1 MKLDLAVINGLVF
14 LDGAFQKADVGIK
27 DEKFAMIAQPG
38 MLPEAE
44 RTINAAG
51 KYVIPGGID
60 THVHVRDPGHSE
72 RGTFYTETQAAA
84 AGGCTTILE
93 HPISTPPQY
102 NKEILDNRKRVA
114 VERGPVVDYA
124 FYAAAGGQYPE
135 EITKV
140 AREGVVAYKAFLHE
154 APEGREQEFVGLTMA
169 NDYEIY
175 VGMQEVA
182 KTGLMLASHAE
193 NNDIIQ
199 GLIKKFR
206 AEGKVGS
213 EYHCPSR
220 PPISEYTTVQKL
232 LTIAA
237 ATGCVLELAH
247 ISTPEAMQ
255 MAKEAKARG
264 QKVFLET
271 CPHYLLLTEEELI
284 KHGPYAKCNPPLRT
298 KEIVDQIWEYV
309 LDGTVDFIGSD
320 HGPFLP
326 SEKDSGYQDIF
337 KAAAGLV
344 GIDLRLPLML
354 NEVAKGERG
363 LTLERVVELC
373 CANPAKAFHIYPQ
386 KGIIQPGAD
395 GDLVIFDMNDETVVD
410 WQKNYSHAKEI
421 AKVYDGWK
429 LRCKINHTIVRGKVV
444 MSDGVVDPIADGSKG
459 WGRLVVSNLKQP
471 E

>member
-1 MKLDLAVINGLVF
+1 MKLDLAVKNGLVYI
-14 LDGAFQKADVGIK
+14 DGAFQKVDVGIK
-27 DEKFAMIAQPG
+27 DEKFAMIVEPG
-38 MLPEAE
+38 MLPDAE
-44 RTINAAG
+44 HVVDAEG
-51 KYVIPGGID
+51 KYVLPGGID

-72 RGTFYTETQAAA
+72 RGTWYTESQAAA

-140 AREGVVAYKAFLHE
+140 AKEGIVAFKAFLHE

-193 NNDIIQ
+193 DNDIIQ
-199 GLIKKFR
+199 GMIKKFR
-206 AEGKVGS
+206 AEGKVSS

-220 PPISEYTTVQKL
+220 PPISEYLTVQKL

-237 ATGCVLELAH
+237 DTGCVLELAH

-271 CPHYLLLTEEELI
+271 CPHYLLLTEDELL
-284 KHGPYAKCNPPLRT
+284 KHGPFAKCNPPLRT
-298 KEIVDQIWEYV
+298 KEIVDRLWDYV
-309 LDGTVDFIGSD
+309 IDGTVDFIGSD
-320 HGPFLP
+320 HGPFLK
-326 SEKDSGYQDIF
+326 SEKESGYQDIF

-363 LTLERVVELC
+363 LTMERVVELC
-373 CANPAKAFHIYPQ
+373 CETPAKAFHIYPQ
-386 KGIIQPGAD
+386 KGVIQAGAD
-395 GDLVIFDMNDETVVD
+395 GDLVIVDMNGEMVVD
-410 WQKNYSHAKEI
+410 WHKNYSQARDI
-421 AKVYDGWK
+421 ARVYDGWK
-429 LRCKINHTIVRGKVV
+429 LRCKIDQTIVRGKTV
-444 MSDGVVDPIADGSKG
+444 MKGGLVDPIADGTKG
-459 WGRLVVSNLKQP
+459 WGKLVVSSLKQP

>member
-1 MKLDLAVINGLVF
+1 MNLDLAVVNGLVY
-14 LDGAFQKADVGIK
+14 LDGAFRKADVGIK
-27 DEKFAMIAQPG
+27 DEKFAIVAEPG
-38 MLPEAE
+38 MLPPAAK
-44 RTINAAG
+44 TIDAAG
-51 KYVIPGGID
+51 KYVAPGGID
-60 THVHVRDPGHSE
+60 THVHIRDPGHSE

-93 HPISTPPQY
+93 HPISSPPQY

-124 FYAAAGGQYPE
+124 FYGAAGGQFPE

-140 AREGVVAYKAFLHE
+140 AKEGIVAFKSFLHE
-154 APEGREQEFVGLTMA
+154 APEGREQEFVGLTLA
-169 NDYEIY
+169 NDYEVY

-193 NNDIIQ
+193 NNDMIQ

-206 AEGKVGS
+206 SEGKVGP

-237 ATGCVLELAH
+237 DTGCTLELAH

-271 CPHYLLLTEEELI
+271 CPHYLLLTEEELV
-284 KHGPYAKCNPPLRT
+284 KHGPFAKCNPPLRT

-326 SEKDSGYQDIF
+326 SEKESGYQDIF
-337 KAAAGLV
+337 KAAAGLI
-344 GIDLRLPLML
+344 GIDVRLPLML
-354 NEVAKGERG
+354 NEVAKGRPG
-363 LTLERVVELC
+363 LTLERVIQLC
-373 CANPAKAFHIYPQ
+373 CENPAKAFSIYPQ
-386 KGIIQPGAD
+386 KGVIQPDAD
-395 GDLVIFDMNDETVVD
+395 GDLVIFDMNGQTVVD
-410 WQKNYSHAKEI
+410 RNKNYSQAREI
-421 AKVYDGWK
+421 ARVYDGWT
-429 LRCKINHTIVRGKVV
+429 LGCKINHTVVRGKVV
-444 MSDGVVDPIADGSKG
+444 MNEGTVDPIADGTKG
-459 WGRLVVSNLKQP
+459 WGKLVVSTIKQP
-471 E
+471 D

>member
-1 MKLDLAVINGLVF
+1 MKLDLAVKNGLVYI
-14 LDGAFQKADVGIK
+14 DGAFRKVDVGIK
-27 DEKFAMIAQPG
+27 DEKFAMIVEPG
-38 MLPEAE
+38 MLPDAE
-44 RTINAAG
+44 HVVDAEG
-51 KYVIPGGID
+51 KYVLPGGID

-72 RGTFYTETQAAA
+72 RGTWYTESQAAA

-140 AREGVVAYKAFLHE
+140 AKEGIVAFKAFLHE

-193 NNDIIQ
+193 DNDIIQ
-199 GLIKKFR
+199 GMIKKFR

-220 PPISEYTTVQKL
+220 PPISEYLTVQKL

-237 ATGCVLELAH
+237 DTGCVLELAH

-271 CPHYLLLTEEELI
+271 CPHYLLLTEDELL
-284 KHGPYAKCNPPLRT
+284 KHGPFAKCNPPLRT
-298 KEIVDQIWEYV
+298 KEIVDRLWDYV
-309 LDGTVDFIGSD
+309 IDGTVDFIGSD
-320 HGPFLP
+320 HGPFLK
-326 SEKDSGYQDIF
+326 SEKESGYQDIF

-363 LTLERVVELC
+363 LTMERVVELC
-373 CANPAKAFHIYPQ
+373 CETPAKAFHIYPQ
-386 KGIIQPGAD
+386 KGVIQAGAD
-395 GDLVIFDMNDETVVD
+395 GDLVIVDMNGEMVVD
-410 WQKNYSHAKEI
+410 WHKNYSQARDI
-421 AKVYDGWK
+421 ARVYDGWK
-429 LRCKINHTIVRGKVV
+429 LRCKIDQTIVRGKTV
-444 MSDGVVDPIADGSKG
+444 MKGGLVDPIADGTKG
-459 WGRLVVSNLKQP
+459 WGKLVVSSLKQP

>member
-1 MKLDLAVINGLVF
+1 MKLDLAVKNGLVYI
-14 LDGAFQKADVGIK
+14 DGAFRKVDVGIK
-27 DEKFAMIAQPG
+27 DEKFAMIVEPG
-38 MLPEAE
+38 MLPDAE
-44 RTINAAG
+44 HVVDAEG
-51 KYVIPGGID
+51 KYVLPGGID

-72 RGTFYTETQAAA
+72 RGTWYTESQAAA

-140 AREGVVAYKAFLHE
+140 AKEGIVAFKAFLHE

-193 NNDIIQ
+193 DNDIIQ
-199 GLIKKFR
+199 GMIKKFR
-206 AEGKVGS
+206 AEGKVSS

-220 PPISEYTTVQKL
+220 PPISEYLTVQKL

-237 ATGCVLELAH
+237 DTGCVLELAH

-271 CPHYLLLTEEELI
+271 CPHYLLLTEDELL
-284 KHGPYAKCNPPLRT
+284 KHGPFAKCNPPLRT
-298 KEIVDQIWEYV
+298 KEIVDRLWDYV
-309 LDGTVDFIGSD
+309 IDGTVDFIGSD
-320 HGPFLP
+320 HGPFLK
-326 SEKDSGYQDIF
+326 SEKESGYQDIF

-363 LTLERVVELC
+363 LTMERVVELC
-373 CANPAKAFHIYPQ
+373 CETPAKAFHIYPQ
-386 KGIIQPGAD
+386 KGVIQAGAD
-395 GDLVIFDMNDETVVD
+395 GDLVIVDMNGEMVVD
-410 WQKNYSHAKEI
+410 WHKNYSQARDI
-421 AKVYDGWK
+421 ARVYDGWK
-429 LRCKINHTIVRGKVV
+429 LRCKIDQTIVRGKTV
-444 MSDGVVDPIADGSKG
+444 MKGGLVDPIADGTKG
-459 WGRLVVSNLKQP
+459 WGKLVVSSLKQP

>member
-1 MKLDLAVINGLVF
+1 MKLDLAVINGLVY
-14 LDGAFQKADVGIK
+14 LDGAFRAADVGIK
-27 DEKFAMIAQPG
+27 DEKFALVAMPG

-44 RTINAAG
+44 RTIDAAG

-72 RGTFYTETQAAA
+72 RGTFYTETMAAA

-93 HPISTPPQY
+93 HPISSPPQY

-114 VERGPVVDYA
+114 EERGPVVDYA
-124 FYAAAGGQYPE
+124 FYGAAGGQFPE

-140 AREGVVAYKAFLHE
+140 AKEGIVAYKSFLHE
-154 APEGREQEFVGLTMA
+154 APEGREKEFVGLTLA

-199 GLIKKFR
+199 GLIRKFR
-206 AEGKVGS
+206 SEGKVGA

-232 LTIAA
+232 LTIAE

-247 ISTPEAMQ
+247 ISTPEAME
-255 MAKEAKARG
+255 MAKVAKAKG

-271 CPHYLLLTEEELI
+271 CPHYLLLTEDALP
-284 KHGPYAKCNPPLRT
+284 KFGPYAKCNPPLRT
-298 KEIVDQIWEYV
+298 QEIVDQIWEYV

-326 SEKDSGYQDIF
+326 PEKDSGYEDIF
-337 KAAAGLV
+337 KAAAGMI
-344 GIDLRLPLML
+344 GIDLRLPLL
-354 NEVAKGERG
+354 FNEVAKGERG
-363 LTLERVVELC
+363 LTLERVVEMC
-373 CANPAKAFHIYPQ
+373 CVNPAKAFNIYPQ

-395 GDLVIFDMNDETVVD
+395 GDLVIFDMNEEFVVD
-410 WQKNYSHAKEI
+410 WHKNYSGAKEI

-429 LRCKINHTIVRGKVV
+429 LRGKIDKTIVRGKVV
-444 MSDGVVDPIADGSKG
+444 MEDDVVDPIATGTKG
-459 WGRLVVSNLKQP
+459 WGKLVVSTLKQP
-471 E
+471 D

>member
-1 MKLDLAVINGLVF
+1 MKLDLAVEDGLVF
-14 LDGAFQKADVGIK
+14 LDGAFRRVDIGIK
-27 DEKFAMIAQPG
+27 DEKFAMIVQPG

-44 RTINAAG
+44 HTIDAAG
-51 KYVIPGGID
+51 KYVIPGGVD
-60 THVHVRDPGHSE
+60 SHVHVRDPGHTE
-72 RGTFYTETQAAA
+72 RGTFYSESRAAA

-102 NKEILDNRKRVA
+102 NKEILDNRKKA
-114 VERGPVVDYA
+114 AAQRGPVVDYA
-124 FYAAAGGQYPE
+124 FYAAAGGQYPQ

-140 AREGVVAYKAFLHE
+140 AREGIVAFKTFLHE
-154 APEGREQEFVGLTMA
+154 PPEGREQEFAGLTMA

-206 AEGKVGS
+206 AEGRVGP

-220 PPISEYTTVQKL
+220 PLISEYTTVQKM

-247 ISTPEAMQ
+247 ISSPEAMQ

-271 CPHYLLLTEEELI
+271 CPHYLLLTEEELL
-284 KHGPYAKCNPPLRT
+284 KHGPYAKCNPPLRS
-298 KEIVDQIWEYV
+298 KEVVDQLWDYV

-326 SEKDSGYQDIF
+326 SEKEIGYQDIF
-337 KAAAGLV
+337 KAAAGFV
-344 GIDLRLPLML
+344 GIDLRLPLMI
-354 NEVAKGERG
+354 NEAVKGERG

-373 CANPAKAFHIYPQ
+373 CVNPAKAFHIYPQ
-386 KGIIQPGAD
+386 KGVIQPGAD
-395 GDLVIFDMNDETVVD
+395 GDLVIFDTGDETVVN
-410 WQKNYSHAKEI
+410 WERNYSRSREI
-421 AKVYDGWK
+421 AKVYDGWR
-429 LRCKINHTIVRGKVV
+429 LRCKINYTVVRGRVV
-444 MSDGVVDPIADGSKG
+444 MCDGQCDPIADGTKG
-459 WGRLVVSNLKQP
+459 WGRLVVSDLKQRT
-471 E
+471 

>member
-1 MKLDLAVINGLVF
+1 MELDLAVKNGLVYLEGIF
-14 LDGAFQKADVGIK
+14 RKADIGIK
-27 DEKFAMIAQPG
+27 DEKFAMITEPC
-38 MLPEAE
+38 MLPKAK
-44 RTINAAG
+44 RTIDAAG

-72 RGTFYTETQAAA
+72 RGTWYTESQAAA

-93 HPISTPPQY
+93 HPISSPPQY
-102 NKEILDNRKRVA
+102 NKEILDNRKKIA
-114 VERGPVVDYA
+114 VERGPIVDYA

-135 EITKV
+135 EITRV
-140 AREGVVAYKAFLHE
+140 AKEGVVAFKAFLHE
-154 APEGREQEFVGLTMA
+154 APEGREKEFEGLTMA

-175 VGMQEVA
+175 VGMQEIA

-193 NNDIIQ
+193 DNDIIQ

-206 AEGKVGS
+206 SEGQIGA

-220 PPISEYTTVQKL
+220 PPISEYLTVQKL
-232 LTIAA
+232 LTIAE

-255 MAKEAKARG
+255 MAKEAKSRG

-271 CPHYLLLTEEELI
+271 CPHYLLLTEEELL
-284 KHGPYAKCNPPLRT
+284 KYGPYAKCNPPLRT
-298 KEIVDQIWEYV
+298 KAIVDKVWEYV

-326 SEKDSGYQDIF
+326 SEKESGYQDIF
-337 KAAAGLV
+337 KAAAGMI

-373 CANPAKAFHIYPQ
+373 CSNPAKAFNIYPQ
-386 KGIIQPGAD
+386 KGVIQPGSDA
-395 GDLVIFDMNDETVVD
+395 DLVIFDMNSEMTVD
-410 WQKNYSHAKEI
+410 WRKNYSHAREI

-429 LRCKINHTIVRGKVV
+429 LHCKIDQTVVRGKVV
-444 MSDGVVDPIADGSKG
+444 MENGLVDPLADGSRG
-459 WGRLVVSNLKQP
+459 WGKLVVSTLKQP
-471 E
+471 D

>member
-1 MKLDLAVINGLVF
+1 MKLDLAVKNGLVYI
-14 LDGAFQKADVGIK
+14 DGAFRKVDVGIK
-27 DEKFAMIAQPG
+27 DEKFAMIVEPG
-38 MLPEAE
+38 MLPDAE
-44 RTINAAG
+44 HVVDAEG
-51 KYVIPGGID
+51 KYVLPGGID

-72 RGTFYTETQAAA
+72 RGTWYTESQAAA

-140 AREGVVAYKAFLHE
+140 AKEGIVAFKAFLHE

-193 NNDIIQ
+193 DNDIIQ
-199 GLIKKFR
+199 GMIKKFR

-220 PPISEYTTVQKL
+220 PPISEYLTVQKL

-237 ATGCVLELAH
+237 DTGCVLELAH

-271 CPHYLLLTEEELI
+271 CPHYLLLTEDELL
-284 KHGPYAKCNPPLRT
+284 KHGPFAKCNPPLRT
-298 KEIVDQIWEYV
+298 KEIVDRLWDYV
-309 LDGTVDFIGSD
+309 IDGTVDFIGSD
-320 HGPFLP
+320 HGPFLK
-326 SEKDSGYQDIF
+326 SEKESGYQDIF

-363 LTLERVVELC
+363 LTMERVVELC
-373 CANPAKAFHIYPQ
+373 CETPAKAFHIYPQ
-386 KGIIQPGAD
+386 KGVIQAGAD
-395 GDLVIFDMNDETVVD
+395 GDLVIVDMNGEMVVD
-410 WQKNYSHAKEI
+410 WHKNYSQARDI
-421 AKVYDGWK
+421 ARVYDGWK
-429 LRCKINHTIVRGKVV
+429 LRCKIDQTIVRGKTV
-444 MSDGVVDPIADGSKG
+444 MRGGLVDPIADGTKG
-459 WGRLVVSNLKQP
+459 WGKLVVSSLKQP